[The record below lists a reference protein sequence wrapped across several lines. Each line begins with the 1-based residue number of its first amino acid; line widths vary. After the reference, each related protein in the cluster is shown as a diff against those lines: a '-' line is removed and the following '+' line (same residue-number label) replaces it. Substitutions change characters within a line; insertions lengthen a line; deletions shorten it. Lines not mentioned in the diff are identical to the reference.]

1 MIDFNQDIAPLRQQ
15 YFPML
20 VGEQAFDQAMKYRQ
34 EVLMPMQMQTLKM
47 QEQQMRMRQQDL
59 SYKQQQF
66 SLRQARKAARREN
79 EAMERLPEVVDQ
91 LNSIIDRPDQNV
103 FDQQR
108 DIAKLQMQYQT
119 TAQYSPLLNNLFK
132 SASNSV
138 SNRYKQQ
145 EEVSGML
152 YQAAVSGVP
161 VDTIRQQAEADGI
174 TTPRE
179 QISID
184 IAEAVSKKGVT
195 KALKEQQEFEMK
207 RSEDLQ
213 KARIAMGK
221 SMIGSLKGLIPDD
234 KSGAFEGGAFL
245 SNADDAT
252 KLDFLQK
259 ADDTQKSYN
268 RAVLE
273 SIYVESLPF
282 DKQIELEKSP
292 TILSKLSDLDL
303 FKAAYNRAMRMQ
315 RFSDAQQNLKPSSIT
330 SKFIPKTSE

>member
-1 MIDFNQDIAPLRQQ
+1 MIDYNQDIAPLRQQ

-20 VGEQAFDQAMKYRQ
+20 AGEQAFDQAMKYRQ
-34 EVLMPMQMQTLKM
+34 EVLMPMQMQTMKM
-47 QEQQMRMRQQDL
+47 EEQQMRMRQQDL

-66 SLRQARKAARREN
+66 NLRQARKAARREN
-79 EAMERLPEVVDQ
+79 EAMDRLPEVIDQ

-119 TAQYSPLLNNLFK
+119 VAQYAPLFNNLFN

-138 SNRYKQQ
+138 SNQYKQQ
-145 EEVSGML
+145 EEVSGLL

-207 RSEDLQ
+207 RDEDLQ
-213 KARIAMGK
+213 EARVARGK
-221 SMIGSLKGLIPDD
+221 DLIGSLKELIPDE
-234 KSGAFEGGAFL
+234 KSGSFEGAAFL
-245 SNADDAT
+245 SATDDDT
-252 KLDFLQK
+252 TLDFLQK
-259 ADDTQKSYN
+259 ADDSQKAYN

-273 SIYVESLPF
+273 SIYVETLPL
-282 DKQIELEKSP
+282 DKQIELETSGRS
-292 TILSKLSDLDL
+292 LSELSDIDL
-303 FKAAYNRAMRMQ
+303 FKGAYNRAMRMQ
-315 RFSDAQQNLKPSSIT
+315 RSSDAQQNRKPSLIT
-330 SKFIPKTSE
+330 SKFIPKTAE